1 MTQIADLAGLAVTG
15 LWLGVFVFFRVG
27 AAMAVLPAVGEQ
39 MLSVRVRLVLALILT
54 VAVLPAVAD
63 LLPREEPDVAL
74 MLRGVMTET
83 LNGLVLGLAL
93 RMFVFALQ
101 TAGSIAAQSTSLS
114 QLVGNAGTD
123 PMPALGH
130 ILMTAGLA
138 LLMLTGFHVKAT
150 AYLILSYDIL
160 PPFSIPDPAA
170 VAEAG
175 REEVTKSF
183 ALAFALSAPFVI
195 LSVLYNLT
203 LGFINKAMPQLMV
216 AFVGAP
222 VITFGS
228 VALLLMPAPL
238 LLTVWLGAVD
248 SFLSNPF
255 R

>member
-228 VALLLMPAPL
+228 VALLLMTAPL

>member
-27 AAMAVLPAVGEQ
+27 AAMAVLPAVGDQ

-138 LLMLTGFHVKAT
+138 LLMLTGSGST
-150 AYLILSYDIL
+150 NS
-160 PPFSIPDPAA
+160 PP
-170 VAEAG
+170 
-175 REEVTKSF
+175 
-183 ALAFALSAPFVI
+183 
-195 LSVLYNLT
+195 
-203 LGFINKAMPQLMV
+203 M
-216 AFVGAP
+216 
-222 VITFGS
+222 
-228 VALLLMPAPL
+228 
-238 LLTVWLGAVD
+238 
-248 SFLSNPF
+248 
-255 R
+255 